1 MLLSRVLTLAGLAST
16 AVASGA
22 TIIAAMDSISNS
34 TKALNKTI
42 ASWDGRVLGV
52 CGITVKST
60 QLLLDIK
67 NGTEV
72 AHASANLTFNE
83 AVQVA
88 SATTSLATVVN
99 STLTTIIKAKSKFD
113 KLLLTPVIHVT
124 LELQKNATDEF
135 SAAVIEKVP
144 KSLQG
149 TAKGLVKP
157 IAEAFDKAIKKY
169 SSTKK

>member
-1 MLLSRVLTLAGLAST
+1 MLLSKVFALAGLAST
-16 AVASGA
+16 ALASGA
-22 TIIAAMDSISNS
+22 SIIAAMDSISNS

-52 CGITVKST
+52 CPIVVKST

-72 AHASANLTFNE
+72 AHASANLTFSE

-113 KLLLTPVIHVT
+113 KLLLSPVILVT
-124 LELQKNATDEF
+124 LELQKGATDDF

-144 KSLQG
+144 ASLQA

-157 IAEAFDKAIKKY
+157 ISDAFSKAIDKY
-169 SSTKK
+169 SLIKK